1 MVKKLKVAWGITG
14 AGDKLEE
21 IFETMK
27 KINERDDVDIYV
39 YLSKAGEQV
48 VKFYKL
54 YNKLKESFDR
64 VYVEKD
70 ANSPFLAGQI
80 QTGKFD
86 FMVIAPSTA
95 NTTAKISQGIA
106 DTLLTNSAL
115 MALKAYVPVYIL
127 PTDYKAGDVQ
137 TKLPSGKILTIRV
150 REEDVA
156 HVEKLRKTD
165 GLYIIEKPEEI
176 LHIFER
182 HLKEGKSEG

>member
-1 MVKKLKVAWGITG
+1 MAKKLRVAWGITG
-14 AGDKLEE
+14 AGDKIEE
-21 IFETMK
+21 IFETMRK
-27 KINERDDVDIYV
+27 LNENENIEIYI

-48 VKFYKL
+48 VKFYRL
-54 YNKLKESFDR
+54 YNKLKENFER
-64 VYVEKD
+64 IYVEKN

-80 QTGKFD
+80 QSGKFD
-86 FMVIAPSTA
+86 FLIIAPSTA

-127 PTDYKAGDVQ
+127 PTDYKIGDVQ
-137 TKLPSGKILTIRV
+137 TKLPDGRMLTIRV

-165 GLYIIEKPEEI
+165 GVYIVETPDKI
-176 LHIFER
+176 LSVFER
-182 HLKEGKSEG
+182 HLKAP

>member
-1 MVKKLKVAWGITG
+1 MAKKLRVAWGITG
-14 AGDKLEE
+14 AGDKIEE
-21 IFETMK
+21 IFETMRK
-27 KINERDDVDIYV
+27 LNENENVEIYV

-48 VKFYKL
+48 VKFYRL
-54 YNKLKESFDR
+54 YNKLKESFER
-64 VYVEKD
+64 IYVEKN

-80 QTGKFD
+80 QSGKFD
-86 FMVIAPSTA
+86 FLIIAPSTA

-127 PTDYKAGDVQ
+127 PTDYKIGDVQ
-137 TKLPSGKILTIRV
+137 TKLPDGRMLTIRI

-165 GLYIIEKPEEI
+165 GVYIVETPDEI
-176 LHIFER
+176 LSVFEK
-182 HLKEGKSEG
+182 HLKA

>member
-1 MVKKLKVAWGITG
+1 MERKLRVAWGITG
-14 AGDKLEE
+14 AGDRIEE
-21 IFETMK
+21 IFETMRK
-27 KINERDDVDIYV
+27 LNEDEDIEIHV

-48 VKFYKL
+48 VKFYRLFKR
-54 YNKLKESFDR
+54 LKASFDR
-64 VYVEKD
+64 IYVEKN

-80 QTGKFD
+80 QVGKFD
-86 FMVIAPSTA
+86 FLIIAPSTA

-127 PTDYKAGDVQ
+127 PTDYKAGDVE
-137 TKLPSGKILTIRV
+137 TKLPSGKMLRIRV

-165 GLYIIEKPEEI
+165 GIYIIENPEEI
-176 LHIFER
+176 PAIFEK
-182 HLKEGKSEG
+182 HLRFKEKT